1 MDEPAA
7 DHEAHLR
14 ETPVASERVW
24 HGAFLDVRRDRVRMP
39 DGRLEDDIA
48 MGLLLTP
55 A

>member
-1 MDEPAA
+1 MA
-7 DHEAHLR
+7 R
-14 ETPVASERVW
+14 EGNIDAIRLYERLGFVME
-24 HGAFLDVRRDRVRMP
+24 GRFVQRVRMP